1 MTQRTH
7 RVSIVVLALALIA
20 GLPAFALAD
29 PDKVNCDVVEIS
41 ATSGD
46 KPSIPA
52 DLKPLEKKLKKKPF
66 SSWNVFTVLSKS
78 TQTLEKLKAATV
90 KLTKGQAGVLYS
102 GSTQS
107 AKKTR
112 IGLTVTTDDE
122 NGKRIA
128 DTKVSIDAGDY
139 IVIGRTLA
147 NDDGHLLALT
157 CKPGKAE

>member
-1 MTQRTH
+1 MTTVTRH
-7 RVSIVVLALALIA
+7 VVTLALAFA
-20 GLPAFALAD
+20 AFAAGSRGVAYAGG
-29 PDKVNCDVVEIS
+29 KVSCDLLEIS

-46 KPSIPA
+46 KPAIDA

-66 SSWNVFTVLSKS
+66 SSWNVFKLLSRASKDVAENKPEGF
-78 TQTLEKLKAATV
+78 T
-90 KLTKGQAGVLYS
+90 LTKGKATVLFRELD
-102 GSTQS
+102 GS

-112 IGLTVTTDDE
+112 IALTVTTEDE

-157 CKPGKAE
+157 CRP